1 MSNSKDAVRKILD
14 AVKADKR
21 TSLTAPEGK
30 LVCDAYGIPVPKE
43 GVAKSAAEAAKIA
56 TDMGFPVVMK
66 IVSPDI
72 LHKTEAG
79 GVMVGVKTAADA
91 EKNYA
96 TILANAKKYKA
107 DAKIEG
113 IQVQQMLL
121 GGQEVIIGA
130 VTDGSFGKLVAFGL
144 GGVLVEVLKDITFR
158 LAPATKEDALSML
171 DGIQAHEMLK
181 GVRGSD
187 PANRDAIAD
196 IIVNVSKLITDFPE
210 IAEMDLN
217 PVFATKSNAIAAD
230 VRIVVDFEPKPPRP
244 RPNHDDIVRQMNRIM
259 KPKSV
264 AVIGASA
271 ENGKIGNSVMKNLI
285 NGGYKGEIYPI
296 HPKADEIMGKK
307 VYKSVKDVPGEVDI
321 AVFAIPANFVAGALI
336 ECGEKKVVGAILIP
350 SGYAETGNIKGQEE
364 IQAIGQKYGIRLMG
378 PNIYGFYYTH
388 ANLCA
393 TFCTAYDVK
402 GSAALSSQSGGI
414 GMAIIGFSRSA
425 KMGVSAI
432 VGLGNKSDIDEDD
445 LLTFFEQD
453 DNTQIIAQH
462 CEDLK
467 DGRAFAEVAKRVS
480 KKKPI
485 VVLKAGRTS
494 AGAKAASS
502 HTGALA
508 GNDKIYEDVFNQ
520 SGVIRARS
528 LRDMLEFARGIPV
541 LPTPKGENV
550 VIITGAGGSGVLLSD
565 ACIDNNLQA
574 DDDPAGS
581 RCGVPQVHPAV
592 RRGRQPGRHHRRRA
606 ADHLRQ
612 HRQARARRPAHPFAD
627 PRLLAHHRDA
637 ADGVCEEHGRG
648 EERDEGQGHR
658 EADRG
663 LAGRR
668 HRGRGSRRLSLPERH
683 RRLRLLDRNS
693 GRGARREVQVGARRG
708 PAVSVNSSHSGMRA
722 SRGPGMRIPGSR
734 CARTGMHGNQARF
747 AFQPSRCHRPIQR
760 RGDGEAGAGRQ
771 RIDHEILK
779 SGMPARRPELQN
791 LDHADHHD
799 GDRCREQPV
808 PRIGQAEASPTRTKA
823 SACSPSW
830 PRSECGR
837 KRGGPSVAKVTAAAR
852 SQAMILRMMVIA
864 TG

>member
-14 AVKADKR
+14 LVKADKR

-43 GVAKSAAEAAKIA
+43 GVAKSASEAAKIA
-56 TDMGFPVVMK
+56 ADMGFPVVMK

-79 GVMVGVKTAADA
+79 GVVVGVKTAADA

-96 TILANAKKYKA
+96 AILANARKYKS

-113 IQVQQMLL
+113 IQIQQMLL
-121 GGQEVIIGA
+121 GGQEVIVGA

-158 LAPATKEDALSML
+158 LAPATKQDALSML

-181 GVRGSD
+181 GVRGSE

-196 IIVNVSKLITDFPE
+196 IIVNVSKLVTDFPE

-217 PVFATKSNAIAAD
+217 PVFATRTNAIAAD
-230 VRIVVDFEPKPPRP
+230 VRIVVDFAPKPPRP

-259 KPKSV
+259 NPKSV
-264 AVIGASA
+264 AVIGASS
-271 ENGKIGNSVMKNLI
+271 ESGKIGNSVMKNLI
-285 NGGYKGEIYPI
+285 NGGYKGEIFPI
-296 HPKADEIMGKK
+296 HPKADEILGKK
-307 VYKSVKDVPGEVDI
+307 VYRSVKDISGEVDI
-321 AVFAIPANFVAGALI
+321 AVFAIPASLVAGALI
-336 ECGEKKVVGAILIP
+336 ECGEKRVVGAILIP
-350 SGYAETGNIKGQEE
+350 SGYAETGNVKGQEE

-378 PNIYGFYYTH
+378 PNIYGFYYTP

-432 VGLGNKSDIDEDD
+432 VGVGNKSDIDEDD

-485 VVLKAGRTS
+485 VVLKAGRTA

-528 LRDMLEFARGIPV
+528 LRDMLEFARGLPI

-565 ACIDNNLQA
+565 ACIDNKLSLMTIPPDLDA
-574 DDDPAGS
+574 AFRKFIPPFGAAGNPIDIT
-581 RCGVPQVHPAV
+581 GGEPPITYVNTVKL
-592 RRGRQPGRHHRRRA
+592 G
-606 ADHLRQ
+606 LE
-612 HRQARARRPAHPFAD
+612 D
-627 PRLLAHHRDA
+627 PRIHALILGYWHTIVTPPMVFARNMVEVKNA
-637 ADGVCEEHGRG
+637 MKAKGIEKPIV
-648 EERDEGQGHR
+648 
-658 EADRG
+658 AS
-663 LAGRR
+663 LAGDIEVEEASDYLYQN
-668 HRGRGSRRLSLPERH
+668 GIVAYPYTTEIPVAVLGAKYKWA
-683 RRLRLLDRNS
+683 
-693 GRGARREVQVGARRG
+693 RGAG
-708 PAVSVNSSHSGMRA
+708 
-722 SRGPGMRIPGSR
+722 
-734 CARTGMHGNQARF
+734 
-747 AFQPSRCHRPIQR
+747 
-760 RGDGEAGAGRQ
+760 
-771 RIDHEILK
+771 L
-779 SGMPARRPELQN
+779 L
-791 LDHADHHD
+791 
-799 GDRCREQPV
+799 
-808 PRIGQAEASPTRTKA
+808 
-823 SACSPSW
+823 
-830 PRSECGR
+830 
-837 KRGGPSVAKVTAAAR
+837 
-852 SQAMILRMMVIA
+852 
-864 TG
+864 